1 MKKLIS
7 IILLLLTV
15 VTLTSFYL
23 INEKREE
30 NSLREEKEEISEEI
44 ASLMYS
50 LERIRGEIDSSERS
64 ISRYE
69 SKIQEIDETD
79 PLNVERIN
87 RFKDLIIS
95 LNLEIDRLADIENDI
110 SDEIILK
117 MFSIIMMIE

>member
-1 MKKLIS
+1 MKKFIS
-7 IILLLLTV
+7 IIIVVLLIV
-15 VTLTSFYL
+15 VSFHL
-23 INEKREE
+23 INET
-30 NSLREEKEEISEEI
+30 LREEKEEISEEI

-50 LERIRGEIDSSERS
+50 LERIRGEIDSSKRS

-117 MFSIIMMIE
+117 MFSIIMIE

>member
-50 LERIRGEIDSSERS
+50 LERIRGEIASSERS

-117 MFSIIMMIE
+117 IFSIIMIE